1 MSLLMDAL
9 KKAEKA
15 KQGPNSVFGDPP
27 AGPSPGMSTGPT
39 TEWPTLSLDPKPA
52 ELAEELGLPPA
63 VAKPAKSLVTETP
76 APPLALDPLPMSAAV
91 PPPTPK
97 LALESARAPEPV
109 ASLRNPPE
117 SRGTGMAKDAAQV
130 ADRMAAKG
138 VFAAKRAGRTAG
150 ATRQPFYW
158 IVGLLLLCGIG
169 ASIYVWS
176 ELQPATT
183 SIARAPAGAASGTI
197 NSTQRVAEAAPASR
211 STAASGPVDT
221 VAGPATAPT
230 TTGAAAPAPATAAG
244 PLANPTTAG
253 TPPAPLPVPTPILA
267 PAQAPPAPAA
277 GPQASMPGELPAT
290 RRTRESTPGNS
301 APATDN
307 GAPRRAAAAADAQPT
322 GPGLSAR
329 GGTPVAAP
337 ANLRI
342 TRERAAPAVDPAV
355 NAGYAALADG
365 NLEGARENYGRAL
378 TADNTSRDA
387 LLGLA
392 AVASRSGRNDVAE
405 SYYQRVLEL
414 HPRDP
419 YAVAQMSSL
428 RSGGDAAVAE
438 SRVKALLANEREP
451 AGAAPLHFALG
462 NQMAAQGRWADAQQA
477 YFSAFSAEPDNPDYC
492 YNLAVSLDRL
502 HQPKLAHEHY
512 ARAIALAAKRHAGFD
527 LARARVRLEQL
538 AAVAK

>member
-1 MSLLMDAL
+1 MDAL

-27 AGPSPGMSTGPT
+27 AGPSPGVSTGPT

-63 VAKPAKSLVTETP
+63 AAKPVKPFATETP
-76 APPLALDPLPMSAAV
+76 AAPLALDPLPTSAAV

-97 LALESARAPEPV
+97 LALESAREPEP
-109 ASLRNPPE
+109 APSLRNPPE
-117 SRGTGMAKDAAQV
+117 SRGSGMARDAAQV

-138 VFAAKRAGRTAG
+138 VFTAKRPGRAGDAS
-150 ATRQPFYW
+150 RQPFYW
-158 IVGLLLLCGIG
+158 VVGLLLLSGIG
-169 ASIYVWS
+169 AAIYVWS

-183 SIARAPAGAASGTI
+183 SMARASSGAASGTI
-197 NSTQRVAEAAPASR
+197 NNTQRAAEAAPASR

-221 VAGPATAPT
+221 AAAPATAAT
-230 TTGAAAPAPATAAG
+230 TTGAMAPAPATAAG
-244 PLANPTTAG
+244 PLANPTTASA
-253 TPPAPLPVPTPILA
+253 PPAPIQM
-267 PAQAPPAPAA
+267 PAQAPPAPAV
-277 GPQASMPGELPAT
+277 GPQASTPGEPPTT
-290 RRTRESTPGNS
+290 RRARESLSGNS
-301 APATDN
+301 ALATDSS
-307 GAPRRAAAAADAQPT
+307 APRRAAPSADAQPA

-329 GGTPVAAP
+329 GGTPVASP

-365 NLEGARENYGRAL
+365 NLEGARENYDRAL

-438 SRVKALLANEREP
+438 SRVRALLANEREP

-502 HQPKLAHEHY
+502 HQPRLAHEHY